1 MASVNLALWT
11 VLASLLTNGELGK
24 FHPLALART
33 KVNRGE
39 LPLTQPRRSSSL
51 QWPCYQELSVR
62 PPCWEVV
69 ISKFEIGS
77 KSVLRVVLLK
87 FTKLEKVELNIRQ
100 PFGQVHV
107 LLELSLAIILANVL
121 HRLSHETAPRVAC
134 KRGGN
139 EFRSVCL
146 SSSV

>member
-11 VLASLLTNGELGK
+11 VLASFLTNGELGK
-24 FHPLALART
+24 FHPLALARR
-33 KVNRGE
+33 KVNRGK

-107 LLELSLAIILANVL
+107 LLELSLAIILAYIL
-121 HRLSHETAPRVAC
+121 HRLSHETAPRVVC
-134 KRGGN
+134 KRGK
-139 EFRSVCL
+139 
-146 SSSV
+146 